1 MIVVLGSMVLLGR
14 RKNIVLCMMMCGL
27 LVNQIV
33 LCLLLMLLLWEELV
47 GLYWLVG
54 VTVVTTGVAGLL
66 DKVIVV

>member
-1 MIVVLGSMVLLGR
+1 M
-14 RKNIVLCMMMCGL
+14 CMMLCGL